1 MANLLPF
8 EVTMMATKVHF
19 ALFLVAQAYT
29 FLSLWRRGKDGRQTW
44 TQVLHLLVKG
54 PQSLFA
60 HSCET
65 GVLPHG
71 RDSINASFSGL
82 RDIRHLINAG
92 FLCPLLRSSGL
103 HQDTIPGSGPVVP
116 IVVAGS
122 YEGCCFYLFLGKV
135 CPGCGDAAA
144 SYYYLLWFWLSRKC
158 S

>member
-1 MANLLPF
+1 MA
-8 EVTMMATKVHF
+8 
-19 ALFLVAQAYT
+19 
-29 FLSLWRRGKDGRQTW
+29 GQTW
-44 TQVLHLLVKG
+44 TQG

-65 GVLPHG
+65 GVVPHS

-116 IVVAGS
+116 IVVGVLMKAAG
-122 YEGCCFYLFLGKV
+122 EG
-135 CPGCGDAAA
+135 
-144 SYYYLLWFWLSRKC
+144 LSRPW
-158 S
+158 